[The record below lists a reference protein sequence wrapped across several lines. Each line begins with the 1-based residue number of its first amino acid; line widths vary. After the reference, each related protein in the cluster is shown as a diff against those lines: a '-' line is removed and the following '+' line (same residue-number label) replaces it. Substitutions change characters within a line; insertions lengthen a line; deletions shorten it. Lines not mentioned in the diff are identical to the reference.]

1 MNFKP
6 QYYKTSPLS
15 LVLKLESV
23 IDRKGN
29 IKFAVTLSKGTN
41 ENVHYLFDH
50 LSSALDFI
58 NSNFG

>member
-1 MNFKP
+1 MDFKP
-6 QYYKTSPLS
+6 QYYKTNPLS

-23 IDRKGN
+23 VNRHGD
-29 IKFAVTLSKGTN
+29 IKFAVTLAKGER
-41 ENVHYLFDH
+41 ENVHYLFEK